1 MLAENRDVGLKRKG
15 DAGERNS
22 CHQLERWLDQL
33 ASEIGDLTIK
43 IEGLKSHL
51 ENLADSRDKNIR
63 DAAIAAVSAAV
74 GSLGS
79 AARTAAAVKRI
90 LSGGKLRQGDLVGA
104 IPYIG
109 AGILTARSALG
120 AYRDSRQIREVIR
133 QLDQLKRMQDAI
145 LGTARELENE
155 WQQNCCDRFYS

>member
-1 MLAENRDVGLKRKG
+1 M
-15 DAGERNS
+15 
-22 CHQLERWLDQL
+22 DQL
-33 ASEIGDLTIK
+33 ASAIGDLTIK

-63 DAAIAAVSAAV
+63 DAAIAAVSGA
-74 GSLGS
+74 LGS

-90 LSGGKLRQGDLVGA
+90 LSGGKLRRGDLVGA